1 MRSQRASLLP
11 WIITFKAFK
20 SVTLT
25 LLGIVLLTTRHA
37 DPVDV
42 LMRIALAVHIP
53 LTSRLFDRALA
64 WVSSLTITRQ
74 TALATTAFG
83 YAALIGMEGVALY
96 QRKPWARWFT
106 IVATSSLMPIEVDE
120 IVREPHPIR
129 VFVLL
134 ANIAVV
140 IYLVRRKELFETR

>member
-1 MRSQRASLLP
+1 
-11 WIITFKAFK
+11 
-20 SVTLT
+20 
-25 LLGIVLLTTRHA
+25 
-37 DPVDV
+37 
-42 LMRIALAVHIP
+42 VHIP